1 MFTIVNFG
9 SLMTDVFLDW
19 FWTVSCITML
29 QKHESPWNF
38 CSRLK
43 ILGAHCV
50 AAAMLHQKHNIFS
63 QSCCIAHCL
72 WLLAYFL
79 LKSLNIASWVCNSC
93 CSLSKMAKLPTP
105 PSLLPACSLD
115 QGLPGCWFFPSL
127 CHTHQSYKNNIPTTT
142 ETWPE
147 TLSSFQLHLKGQS
160 QVAFPSCQS
169 LSIVFYPLVIRYR
182 VLLAAGSF
190 D

>member
-1 MFTIVNFG
+1 MHFHSFILKPLVALLATSETQYFQ
-9 SLMTDVFLDW
+9 SF
-19 FWTVSCITML
+19 SR
-29 QKHESPWNF
+29 KKAAES
-38 CSRLK
+38 S
-43 ILGAHCV
+43 
-50 AAAMLHQKHNIFS
+50 
-63 QSCCIAHCL
+63 IAHCL

-93 CSLSKMAKLPTP
+93 CSLSKMTKLPTP

-169 LSIVFYPLVIRYR
+169 PQHWIDTL
-182 VLLAAGSF
+182 

>member
-1 MFTIVNFG
+1 MFTVVNFG

-19 FWTVSCITML
+19 FWIVPCITML
-29 QKHESPWNF
+29 QKQESPWNF
-38 CSRLK
+38 WFRLK

-160 QVAFPSCQS
+160 QVAFPSCESPQHWIDT
-169 LSIVFYPLVIRYR
+169 L
-182 VLLAAGSF
+182 